1 MKDWGVTLF
10 VLLVCTSAWGQANQ
24 FRFISALHA
33 AKASFDTIET
43 KNTKE
48 PTVFKGGTAINV
60 GSSASSAGTINIQGF
75 PIQIDT
81 LTMDDGTQLSDS
93 DSSSNKWLVNTL
105 QIGANGDVA
114 VGTLIAQE
122 VSLENK
128 ENEVTN
134 VTVSNT
140 LLIKGSAWTQTGS
153 ASDILNAR
161 GKGNEGSFIFEDGG
175 KTKDEDIEATWS
187 QLNRTQTETG
197 KTIGDP
203 GTYYPIRS

>member
-1 MKDWGVTLF
+1 MKYWGVTLF

-43 KNTKE
+43 QNTKE

-75 PIQIDT
+75 PIQINT

-93 DSSSNKWLVNTL
+93 SSNKWLVDTL
-105 QIGANGDVA
+105 QIGANGNVV
-114 VGTLIAQE
+114 VGTLIAHK
-122 VSLENK
+122 VSLENNDN
-128 ENEVTN
+128 ENGGTHVKVNEE
-134 VTVSNT
+134 

-153 ASDILNAR
+153 ASDILNAH
-161 GKGNEGSFIFEDGG
+161 GKGNEGLFIFEDGG
-175 KTKDEDIEATWS
+175 KTKNENIGATWNK
-187 QLNRTQTETG
+187 LNRTETETG

-203 GTYYPIRS
+203 DKYYPIRS

>member
-1 MKDWGVTLF
+1 MKYWGVTLF

-60 GSSASSAGTINIQGF
+60 GSSASSTGTIDIQGF

-93 DSSSNKWLVNTL
+93 DSSSNKWLVDTL
-105 QIGANGDVA
+105 QIGDNGNVV
-114 VGTLIAQE
+114 VGTLIANQ
-122 VSLENK
+122 VSLNK
-128 ENEVTN
+128 ENEVT
-134 VTVSNT
+134 VTVDET